1 MSGIKRHIAVD
12 TQGLPHTIHITTAN
26 VTDRAGTLEAFPLK
40 TSDKRKTSRRVS
52 DVDLLRLI
60 LPNIRKLKNK
70 KSLEKVLALVE
81 KLLSESVSVV
91 LDPNQTDLFDEQDSP
106 N

>member
-1 MSGIKRHIAVD
+1 MIQSLKEHYDSSPDEIIRAV
-12 TQGLPHTIHITTAN
+12 Q
-26 VTDRAGTLEAFPLK
+26 EAFPLK

-60 LPNIRKLKNK
+60 LPNIRKLKDK

-81 KLLSESVSVV
+81 KLLSESLSVV
-91 LDPNQTDLFDEQDSP
+91 LDPNQIDLFDEQDSP